1 MIRTNMSIA
10 GTVLFLALVTTWLG
24 AFASVAWA
32 IDARRVF
39 DQAKNSVVVVFT
51 VDAQGKPGKF
61 GSGFLMGQG
70 ALVATNQHV
79 IDGAG
84 MLKVK
89 LPSGQVVD
97 VEQVRAE
104 SREHDVAILIIPPSG
119 KGLALAQ
126 GDPEVGEEI
135 LAIGH
140 PKGLEHSLSTGVVSG
155 IRQRGNT
162 RVYQITA
169 PISPGSSGGP
179 ILNDRGDVLGMATFF
194 ALDGQNLNF
203 AVPVSYIQELLGMK
217 GGQSGRRHIVP
228 KTKITIEQDA
238 GGILLKQ
245 Q

>member
-1 MIRTNMSIA
+1 MKRT
-10 GTVLFLALVTTWLG
+10 GKFVTKKVLILALAMSWLLAIASG
-24 AFASVAWA
+24 AWG
-32 IDARRVF
+32 IDAKRVF
-39 DQAKNSVVVVFT
+39 DQAKDSVVVVFT
-51 VDAQGKPGKF
+51 VDAQGQPGKF
-61 GSGFLMGQG
+61 GSGFLLGQG
-70 ALVATNQHV
+70 TMVATNQHV

-104 SREHDVAILIIPPSG
+104 SKEHDVAILVIPPSG
-119 KGLALAQ
+119 NGLGLAQ
-126 GDPEVGEEI
+126 GDPAVGEEV

-140 PKGLEHSLSTGVVSG
+140 PKGLERTLSTGVVSG

-203 AVPVSYIQELLGMK
+203 AVPVAYIQELLGMK
-217 GGQSGRRHIVP
+217 GSQSGKRHIVP
-228 KTKITIEQDA
+228 KTTITIEKEA
-238 GGILLKQ
+238 GGIKLMQK
-245 Q
+245 

>member
-1 MIRTNMSIA
+1 MIRTNRSIA
-10 GTVLFLALVTTWLG
+10 GTVLFLALVTSWLG
-24 AFASVAWA
+24 AFPSAAWA
-32 IDARRVF
+32 MDARSVF
-39 DQAKNSVVVVFT
+39 DRAKDSVVVVFT
-51 VDAQGKPGKF
+51 VDGQGKPGKF
-61 GSGFLMGQG
+61 GSGFLLGQG
-70 ALVATNQHV
+70 TMVATNQHV
-79 IDGAG
+79 IDGAE

-89 LPSGQVVD
+89 LASGQIVD

-104 SREHDVAILIIPPSG
+104 SREHDVAVLIIPPSG
-119 KGLALAQ
+119 TGLALAQ
-126 GDPEVGEEI
+126 GDPEVGEDV

-140 PKGLEHSLSTGVVSG
+140 PKGLERSLSTGVVSG

-179 ILNDRGDVLGMATFF
+179 ILNERGDVLGMATFF

-217 GGQSGRRHIVP
+217 TSQSGKRHIVP
-228 KTKITIEQDA
+228 KTTITIEQNA

-245 Q
+245 K